1 MLRSS
6 ENWESV
12 PGNFDTLNVSELF
25 PSSNK
30 YGIPDMLPCE
40 EIPEELVPYGTQVRR
55 SYAQAKEKFIHFF
68 LDDYQF
74 ESLWNKP
81 NKTLQPIVNIGY
93 AFSPDFSVF
102 VGYPRALQIYNVY
115 RNRWLGRFWQSH
127 DVEVIPTISW
137 GDRDTYD
144 FCFLGVPKNSVV
156 AISTVGIN
164 SREKKEV
171 FKQGFEEMIRQL
183 EPKLVL
189 VYGETKPLEFEE
201 YCNVKYY
208 PSFWKVRRRQMK
220 EKANENSGQEQ
231 IQEN

>member
-25 PSSNK
+25 SSSNK

>member
-12 PGNFDTLNVSELF
+12 PGNYDTLNVSEIF
-25 PSSNK
+25 PSTNK
-30 YGIPDMLPCE
+30 YGIPDMLPCD
-40 EIPEELVPYGTQVRR
+40 EIPEELIPYGTQVRR
-55 SYAQAKEKFIHFF
+55 SYAQAKGKCVHFF

-74 ESLWNKP
+74 ETLWKFP
-81 NKTLQPIVNIGY
+81 KKTLQPIVNIGY

-127 DVEVIPTISW
+127 DVEVIPTIAW
-137 GDRDTYD
+137 GEPDTYD
-144 FCFLGVPKNSVV
+144 FCFLGVPKHSIV

-164 SREKKEV
+164 SKEKKEV
-171 FKQGFEEMIRQL
+171 FKHGFEEMIRQL

-189 VYGETKPLEFEE
+189 VYGETKPVEFEE
-201 YCNVKYY
+201 YCDVKYY
-208 PSFWKVRRRQMK
+208 PSFWRVRRRQMK
-220 EKANENSGQEQ
+220 EKENAGSEQEQ
-231 IQEN
+231 I